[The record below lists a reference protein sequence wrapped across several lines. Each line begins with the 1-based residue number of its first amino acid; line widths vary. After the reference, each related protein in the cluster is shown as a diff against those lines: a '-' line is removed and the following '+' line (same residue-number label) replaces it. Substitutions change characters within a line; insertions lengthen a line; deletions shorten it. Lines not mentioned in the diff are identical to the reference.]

1 MALSRALNE
10 FIAEVLNEV
19 TNEKNDPKKYLTII
33 FAVLTVLAIAKF
45 LERKEKSI
53 QLIRDAEGF
62 TQEDRLKQEK
72 VWNIYALS
80 KLMGM
85 AISDSQTEL
94 FFKAISDKHV
104 KEFKSSTSQI
114 IQFGISTGDVITR
127 IAKEKHR
134 KVIGYDYSQVALA
147 SLKEEKEVETRLVN
161 LNAVEKNE
169 LLYQE
174 QLQIDF
180 ERISDVLFI
189 RVLEYLNPEAAKLVI
204 ISTMNLAKPGSR
216 FYFEVDS
223 PPRDKITP
231 AGITVV
237 YALKPG
243 TISSI
248 FAKRGDLQIE
258 VLTDKKNENDKGTNT
273 IERLLIKKIG

>member
-1 MALSRALNE
+1 
-10 FIAEVLNEV
+10 
-19 TNEKNDPKKYLTII
+19 
-33 FAVLTVLAIAKF
+33 
-45 LERKEKSI
+45 
-53 QLIRDAEGF
+53 
-62 TQEDRLKQEK
+62 
-72 VWNIYALS
+72 
-80 KLMGM
+80 LMGFNN
-85 AISDSQTEL
+85 SQTEL
-94 FFKAISDKHV
+94 FFKAISNKHI

-127 IAKEKHR
+127 IAKEKHC
-134 KVIGYDYSQVALA
+134 KVIGYDYSPVALA

-161 LNAVEKNE
+161 LNAIEKNK

-189 RVLEYLNPEAAKLVI
+189 RVLEYLNPEAAKLLI
-204 ISTMNLAKPGSR
+204 ISTINLAKPGSR

-223 PPRDKITP
+223 PPEDLITP
-231 AGITVV
+231 AGIHVA

-243 TISSI
+243 TISSL
-248 FAKRGDLQIE
+248 FAKRSDVQVE
-258 VLTDKKNENDKGTNT
+258 VLTNKRNDNDQGPNT